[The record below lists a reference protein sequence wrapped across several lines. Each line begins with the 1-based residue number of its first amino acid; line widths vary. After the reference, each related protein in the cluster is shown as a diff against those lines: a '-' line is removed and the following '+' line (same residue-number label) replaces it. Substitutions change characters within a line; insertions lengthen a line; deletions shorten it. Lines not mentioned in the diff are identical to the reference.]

1 MNMNRFVEDIMFTR
15 NKIKFALIFTLVASL
30 VFIEY
35 NREEIILRQL
45 VSLTGAQIVE
55 YDVSGWVRAAGETE
69 ETATSAAGIEPVELA
84 VDAAKKMG
92 LAEICDSPARWENSM
107 ARGAQVSGALPGG
120 AVASVTA
127 QVLNVPGSRPA
138 THLMVRVTGVRL
150 FAARPHKDAVR
161 SVLSAY
167 GKDHRAGITVKG
179 ILSGGREAVM
189 KIPEQMAEPALTGE
203 GTSVNT
209 YSDMPG
215 LSEMVDKMM
224 AAAGAEI
231 KERTQKENLVSLTG
245 NTGKLAEGLFY
256 DGREVNLNV
265 ACRYNRG
272 EDAVYV
278 YAATP
283 LILIEY

>member
-1 MNMNRFVEDIMFTR
+1 MFNR
-15 NKIKFALIFTLVASL
+15 NKIKFALILTLVALL

-45 VSLTGAQIVE
+45 VGLTGAQIVG

-69 ETATSAAGIEPVELA
+69 ETSTGDAGIEPEKLA
-84 VDAAKKMG
+84 LDAAKKIG
-92 LAEICDSPARWENSM
+92 LAGSYDSPARWENSM

-120 AVASVTA
+120 AGASVTA

-138 THLMVRVTGVRL
+138 AHLMIRVSGARL
-150 FAARPHKDAVR
+150 FAARPQKDAVR

-167 GKDHRAGITVKG
+167 GKDHHSGITVKG
-179 ILSGGREAVM
+179 ILSGGRGDAM
-189 KIPEQMAEPALTGE
+189 KLPEQMAEPALTGE

-224 AAAGAEI
+224 AAAGAGI

>member
-1 MNMNRFVEDIMFTR
+1 MFTR
-15 NKIKFALIFTLVASL
+15 NKIKFALIFTLVVSL

-45 VSLTGAQIVE
+45 VGLTGAQIVE
-55 YDVSGWVRAAGETE
+55 YDVSGWVRVEGETE

-84 VDAAKKMG
+84 IDAAKKIG
-92 LAEICDSPARWENSM
+92 LAESNGSPARWENSM

-120 AVASVTA
+120 SSASVTA

-138 THLMVRVTGVRL
+138 THLMIRVTGVRL

-167 GKDHRAGITVKG
+167 GKDQRTGITVQG
-179 ILSGGREAVM
+179 ILSCGRGAAM
-189 KIPEQMAEPALTGE
+189 KLPEQMAEPALTGE
-203 GTSVNT
+203 GTSVNI

-224 AAAGAEI
+224 AAAGAGI